1 MSLLRIRCNLHEAP
15 LRCAWAL
22 MRAGREPLCGEG
34 ALAALPRHAGRVQ
47 LVLPAAQ
54 VSLLRARLPAT
65 VRRRAD
71 APLAYAVEEK
81 TLGEPDAL
89 QVTRL
94 GSAGEE
100 DVLAVLER
108 AALAR
113 WLEALES
120 AGVRECEVHCES
132 LLLPWTAG
140 AWSLAWDGREGFLRC
155 GELEGMA
162 TDCADRAT
170 PPLALRLMLE
180 EAAARG
186 EAPVSLTVY
195 PATPDAAP
203 DADAWRTA
211 LGSVSPQIALAP
223 VGRWGWASAP
233 LQAGVPL
240 ARTRRSWRI
249 SSAVLGRLRPAA
261 WIAGAALA
269 LHATALV
276 ADWMLLANE
285 QRSLRRHMEA
295 QFRAAFPDAVAVVD
309 PSLQMRRKL
318 AEARHAAGQPD
329 SGDFLP
335 MTASVAEALRGTPPG
350 TVRTLSHENGRMTLE
365 LSLPDAAE
373 VQRTAARLRQSGLSV
388 EVAPPGAG
396 GAATVLTLGAP

>member
-89 QVTRL
+89 QVMRL

-113 WLEALES
+113 WLEALET
-120 AGVRECEVHCES
+120 AAIRECEVHCES
-132 LLLPWTAG
+132 LLLPWTAD

-155 GELEGMA
+155 GELEGTA
-162 TDCADRAT
+162 TDCGDRAT
-170 PPLALRLMLE
+170 PPLALCLMLE

-186 EAPVSLTVY
+186 EAPASLTIH

-203 DADAWRTA
+203 DADAWRAA
-211 LGSVSPQIALAP
+211 LGLSSPQIVLAP
-223 VGRWGWASAP
+223 AGRWSWASAP
-233 LQAGVPL
+233 LQAGTPL

-309 PSLQMRRKL
+309 PALQMRRKL

-335 MTASVAEALRGTPPG
+335 MAASVAEALRGTPPG
-350 TVRTLSHENGRMTLE
+350 TVRTLSHESGRMTLE
-365 LSLPDAAE
+365 LSLSNPAE
-373 VQRTAARLRQSGLSV
+373 VQRAAARLRQSGLSV
-388 EVAPPGAG
+388 EVSGAG
-396 GAATVLTLGAP
+396 GPATVLTLGAP